1 MTPRLDVDALLDD
14 PATKVIVCCGSGGV
28 GKTTTSAALA
38 LRAAERGR
46 RTVVLTIDPAKRLAQ
61 ALGLAELANEPGLV
75 TGIEPGGGTADARG
89 GGELQAM
96 MLDMRRTF
104 DEMVQTHSTPDRAEA
119 ILANPFYQTIS
130 SSFSGTQEYMAM
142 EKLGQLAATGQWDLI
157 VVDTPPSRSALDFL
171 DAPQRMSNFLDG
183 RMIRLLSAPA
193 RAGGRSLRKLVSTGF
208 TLFAKAVSTILGGQ
222 LLADASAFVQAFDTM
237 FGGFRERATATYAL
251 LRSPGTAFVVVAAPE
266 PDALREAAYFVDRLS
281 EEGMPLAGLV
291 LNRTHPVLAPLS
303 ATRAR
308 AVAEDLRGA
317 PLAAAVLRLHA
328 DRVDLAEREERLLG
342 RFTSA
347 HREVAVS
354 RVPVV
359 PGVVADLA
367 ALREIG
373 RQLAGG
379 FTDERLRSAR

>member
-1 MTPRLDVDALLDD
+1 
-14 PATKVIVCCGSGGV
+14 
-28 GKTTTSAALA
+28 
-38 LRAAERGR
+38 
-46 RTVVLTIDPAKRLAQ
+46 
-61 ALGLAELANEPGLV
+61 
-75 TGIEPGGGTADARG
+75 
-89 GGELQAM
+89 
-96 MLDMRRTF
+96 MRRTF
-104 DEMVQTHSTPDRAEA
+104 DEMVESHSTPDRAAA

-130 SSFSGTQEYMAM
+130 TSFSGTQEYMAM

-193 RAGGRSLRKLVSTGF
+193 RAGGRGLRKIVGAGF

-251 LRSPGTAFVVVAAPE
+251 LRSPGTAFLVVAAPE

-281 EEGMPLAGLV
+281 AEEMPLAGLV
-291 LNRTHPVLAPLS
+291 LNRTHPVLADLS
-303 ATRAR
+303 AAKAR
-308 AVAEDLRGA
+308 HAADNLRGA

-328 DRVDLAEREERLLG
+328 DRVELAEREERLLS

-347 HREVAVS
+347 HPAVAVT

-359 PGVVADLA
+359 AGDVADLDG
-367 ALREIG
+367 LREVGDRLATGGQPEPARTDSG
-373 RQLAGG
+373 R
-379 FTDERLRSAR
+379 RLRSAR